1 MVNLAGSLTYLAGNN
16 VCLAGDY
23 VYLAGNDV
31 YLASISTKNYL
42 AGIQLEGMST
52 WQVVMQCYLA
62 LFAWQITMICHT
74 RYERV
79 QVTPYL
85 GVL

>member
-1 MVNLAGSLTYLAGNN
+1 MVNLAGSLPYLAGYD
-16 VCLAGDY
+16 VYLAGDY

-31 YLASISTKNYL
+31 YLA
-42 AGIQLEGMST
+42 GIQLEGMST
-52 WQVVMQCYLA
+52 WQVLVMQCYLA